1 MSAQPATTVAEA
13 PLPVAR
19 APWRRVIVAALKVV
33 ILVAVAAIIV
43 YWVRFAPVA
52 VTAQN
57 VEQGS
62 VVAEAMG
69 TGTLEARIKAT
80 ISPKISGRISA
91 VLVDQGDR
99 VEAGQE
105 LVRLDDSD
113 LQRQVEV
120 SESAVGAANAA
131 VDRQK
136 AERARALAV
145 LDQAR
150 YDYGRIKKLIE
161 QNTAA
166 ETEFEDAT
174 KTLRVGEA
182 EVARADAALVEAQ
195 KQLVAAQKTL
205 EYHQAKLSDTVVCA
219 PFAGLIAQRD
229 RDPGDVVVP
238 GTSVLL
244 LLSTDEMWVSAWIDE
259 TEMGRLNPGQP
270 ARAVFRSEPQK
281 SYTGEVA
288 RLGRETDRETR
299 EFLVDVRV
307 TDLPAN
313 WAAGQRAEVYIETGR
328 TEHAVRV
335 PARFILWA
343 DGPAGGESADCAA
356 RPPGPWVFR
365 RRRGVR
371 PGHDRRPRD
380 VRPAAPVRRRG
391 ARCAG
396 QRRARAARRRAHR
409 RQAGPRRAGAGLA
422 PAVAVGRA
430 LSSGPA
436 SGSGA

>member
-1 MSAQPATTVAEA
+1 MPAQPANAATEA
-13 PLPVAR
+13 PLPMAR
-19 APWRRVIVAALKVV
+19 PPWRRVIVPTLKVV
-33 ILVAVAAIIV
+33 ILVAVAAVIV

-52 VTAQN
+52 VATQA

-69 TGTLEARIKAT
+69 TGTLEARIKVT

-131 VDRQK
+131 VNRQE
-136 AERARALAV
+136 ADRARALAV
-145 LDQAR
+145 VDQAR
-150 YDYGRIKKLIE
+150 YDYDRIKKLIA

-174 KTLRVGEA
+174 KTLRVAEA
-182 EVARADAALVEAQ
+182 EMARADAALIEAQ

-205 EYHQAKLSDTVVCA
+205 EYQQAKLADAVVRA
-219 PFAGLIAQRD
+219 PCAGLIARRD

-244 LLSTDEMWVSAWIDE
+244 LLDTSEMWISAWVDE
-259 TEMGRLNPGQP
+259 TEMSRLSPSQP
-270 ARAVFRSEPQK
+270 ARVVFRSEPQK
-281 SYTGEVA
+281 SYSGEVA

-307 TDLPAN
+307 ADLPTN

-328 TEHAVRV
+328 AEQAVRV
-335 PARFILWA
+335 PARFILWR
-343 DGPAGGESADCAA
+343 DS
-356 RPPGPWVFR
+356 
-365 RRRGVR
+365 R
-371 PGHDRRPRD
+371 PGVFVEQAGRAAWRAVQPGLRGRDLVEIRDGLRPGERLITPAPADAGPLRD
-380 VRPAAPVRRRG
+380 
-391 ARCAG
+391 G
-396 QRRARAARRRAHR
+396 QRVKL
-409 RQAGPRRAGAGLA
+409 P
-422 PAVAVGRA
+422 
-430 LSSGPA
+430 
-436 SGSGA
+436 